1 MCAVVKQQCSSTLAL
16 IQASYTLQN
25 KNMYRENQSLYTK
38 GRIHFLYSGYI
49 EMMRKTSPDTF
60 LTFHTWPSKTVFTE
74 SMVST
79 QLMHALNNRS
89 TMSYKVIIRL
99 DLTNLGYS
107 STLKALL
114 SKIISLLMRF
124 SPISL
129 IKITLKDVPLL
140 LFKWMGENGGCFKSC
155 LPVISGWISLVK
167 GMILPGKSFY
177 NEKT

>member
-1 MCAVVKQQCSSTLAL
+1 MKSNSSVLTHLHLSKPLILCKIKIYVVKTNLSIQKEEFTFCAQDTLKWWERHLQTPSPPFITAL
-16 IQASYTLQN
+16 L
-25 KNMYRENQSLYTK
+25 KQSLLNQW
-38 GRIHFLYSGYI
+38 FLQ
-49 EMMRKTSPDTF
+49 E
-60 LTFHTWPSKTVFTE
+60 L
-74 SMVST
+74 
-79 QLMHALNNRS
+79 LHALNGRS

-107 STLKALL
+107 STVKALL